1 MRVVDISRRFI
12 VSRWAKSLSV
22 IRCCFFG
29 GDFIATLSSYY
40 LLVICYCF
48 LSVVSTCVKLID

>member
-1 MRVVDISRRFI
+1 MRAVDISRRFI

-29 GDFIATLSSYY
+29 GDFIATISSYY
-40 LLVICYCF
+40 LLVIASY
-48 LSVVSTCVKLID
+48 LLYLLV